1 MGGFGGHSKMQSAIG
16 SNSKSNAKESGDRD
30 ATCGSAH
37 SHSHS
42 SSKDSLLASTLADI
56 GKTLK
61 SIDVHMTDLH
71 QKVLGHDV
79 RLTSHDEVIDVYETR
94 LKLLEKRVL
103 YGEATS
109 IRRALPTGDRAP
121 KPTQRGPGQ
130 VGRLGNEERALLLN
144 VALAHVKPY
153 TFRGALGT

>member
-1 MGGFGGHSKMQSAIG
+1 MGGLGGHSKMQSAIG
-16 SNSKSNAKESGDRD
+16 SHSNAKESGDRD

-79 RLTSHDEVIDVYETR
+79 RLTGHDEVIDVYETR